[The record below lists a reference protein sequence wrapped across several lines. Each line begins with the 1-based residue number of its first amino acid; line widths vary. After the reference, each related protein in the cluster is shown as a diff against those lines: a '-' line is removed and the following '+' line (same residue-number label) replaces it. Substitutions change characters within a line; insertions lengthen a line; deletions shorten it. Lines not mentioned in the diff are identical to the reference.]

1 MTQAQII
8 SRLKAIKSGIEKH
21 LGQRMSMVH
30 LLESLDS
37 EDVVKIVA
45 RRAQEIQSSHPV
57 IKDHCIPI
65 DGWSVRQSRD
75 GYYRM
80 YKTIEGKTE
89 CVYLGK
95 TLSWEKARRKIAKKE
110 KQLGFLF

>member
-8 SRLKAIKSGIEKH
+8 SRLKTIKSGIEKH
-21 LGQRMSMVH
+21 LGRTMSLAH
-30 LLESLDS
+30 LLESLDN
-37 EDVVKIVA
+37 EEVAKIA
-45 RRAQEIQSSHPV
+45 AHRAQEIQSSPPA

-65 DGWSVRQSRD
+65 DGWSVRQSSD

-95 TLSWEKARRKIAKKE
+95 TLSWEKARLKIAKKE
-110 KQLGFLF
+110 KQLGLLF